1 MNKILSLLPERIN
14 SIKIDLNRLSNKAQ
28 LSETL
33 AKNPNLLSLSI
44 VNFPLPLNASM
55 NEINSKAQWDQGV
68 FPAHIFLANSVSCE
82 EFTFNVW
89 QNNTVWFLRLY
100 YKFSNYLFKC
110 GKDGEESV
118 DRIFE
123 SLRTNQVLKEL
134 TIDTVIT
141 LFTRS
146 FRITDT

>member
-1 MNKILSLLPERIN
+1 MLRMLLLRFFYCNKKLNSLQEQQDGCEEQGNKLNKILSLLPERIN

-68 FPAHIFLANSVSCE
+68 FPAHIFLANSV
-82 EFTFNVW
+82 
-89 QNNTVWFLRLY
+89 
-100 YKFSNYLFKC
+100 
-110 GKDGEESV
+110 
-118 DRIFE
+118 
-123 SLRTNQVLKEL
+123 
-134 TIDTVIT
+134 
-141 LFTRS
+141 
-146 FRITDT
+146 